1 MQIAE
6 LKEGPAGSNSFEFIQ
21 LGKNK
26 VLAKLVAKSKKEV
39 DDWVKDFKNTK
50 AELINQIGL
59 KEKRKLGSALSLAMI
74 LTRHPD
80 SVGASEAKPK
90 ITAEERLKRRTRAE
104 KAGTKLSVS
113 CAYCLLSRE
122 ELNIFMIHS
131 VRGRGGE

>member
-50 AELINQIGL
+50 TELINQIGL
-59 KEKRKLGSALSLAMI
+59 KEKRKLAVLC
-74 LTRHPD
+74 RW
-80 SVGASEAKPK
+80 
-90 ITAEERLKRRTRAE
+90 R
-104 KAGTKLSVS
+104 
-113 CAYCLLSRE
+113 
-122 ELNIFMIHS
+122 
-131 VRGRGGE
+131 